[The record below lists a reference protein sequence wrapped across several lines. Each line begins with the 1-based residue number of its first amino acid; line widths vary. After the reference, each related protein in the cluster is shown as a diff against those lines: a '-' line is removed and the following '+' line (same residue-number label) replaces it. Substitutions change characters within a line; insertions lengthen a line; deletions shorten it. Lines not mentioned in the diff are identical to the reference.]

1 MDVEDWLITA
11 METTMPKRISRQPN
25 YEFEREFDEFIE
37 SVATFVQV
45 DDIRQ
50 KYDLTEEQ
58 REEALKV
65 ATHNMDRAREAF
77 KRAVLS
83 LIDSK

>member
-1 MDVEDWLITA
+1 MS
-11 METTMPKRISRQPN
+11 KRISRQPN
-25 YEFEREFDEFIE
+25 YEFEREFSEFIE
-37 SVATFVQV
+37 SVETFVSVEQ
-45 DDIRQ
+45 IRHNCAI
-50 KYDLTEEQ
+50 TEKE
-58 REEALKV
+58 RNEALKV